1 MDTNCLSGAR
11 VKVRRLGVRDLAAI
25 VRVVR
30 QTQTQPWRGWEF
42 LACVRPTEI
51 VGCVAEA
58 RGRLV
63 GFALCTP
70 VRHKEENLSHGRL
83 ESIRSFCRRLLGKR
97 LPIPACLNLLD
108 VVVCGEWS
116 RSQVEQSLLE
126 ELDQDLRRHE
136 EPVLIIVP
144 ETKLRVQL
152 FLHEA
157 GYQAMRVLHDYFGDE
172 DGYAMER
179 FAGDVIENGAAGKR
193 ATSAAPAAVE
203 TS

>member
-1 MDTNCLSGAR
+1 MDTNCFNGAR
-11 VKVRRLGVRDLAAI
+11 IKVRSLGARDLAEV

-30 QTQTQPWRGWEF
+30 QTQAQPWRGWEF
-42 LACVRPTEI
+42 LACVRPVEI

-70 VRHKEENLSHGRL
+70 VRHKEENAPHGRFDA
-83 ESIRSFCRRLLGKR
+83 IRSLCRRLVGKR

-116 RSQVEQSLLE
+116 RSQAERVLLE
-126 ELDQDLRRHE
+126 EMDQGLRRHGQ
-136 EPVLIIVP
+136 PVQIIVP
-144 ETKLRVQL
+144 ETKLGAQL

-157 GYQAMRVLHDYFGDE
+157 GYQATRVLHEYFGDE
-172 DGYAMER
+172 DGYVMER
-179 FAGDVIENGAAGKR
+179 SGAEATDNGAVGNQANP
-193 ATSAAPAAVE
+193 APPAAVQ